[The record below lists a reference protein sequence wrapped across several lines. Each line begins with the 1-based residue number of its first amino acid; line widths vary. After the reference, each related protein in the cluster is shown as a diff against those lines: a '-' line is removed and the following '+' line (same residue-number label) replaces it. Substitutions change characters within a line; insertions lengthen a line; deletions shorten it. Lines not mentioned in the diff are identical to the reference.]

1 MVPPRRFGHVG
12 VLFLQKKRRLSKPW
26 QRKQIINAQETNGDN
41 SQKKRGLKVGYPEL
55 HWWIIINCPYPAM
68 LIDFAGLPAIF
79 RCAQIRNLVL
89 NPIKSHVLSYISV
102 HKSLVS
108 WISPT
113 FSWIFVDNSSHQI
126 KSHGESRI
134 FLILKSLDME
144 VSVLSRQSPQSSM
157 FQTDFPWNKPSSN
170 IFFAPKNR
178 KLVGGLNPLK
188 NDGVRQLGWWNSMK
202 FPNIMESHSKFHGS
216 SHHQPGNIRSS
227 QHPVP
232 HSSALPGA
240 VRKLLQQG

>member
-12 VLFLQKKRRLSKPW
+12 VLFLQKKTKI
-26 QRKQIINAQETNGDN
+26 KQTLAKETNNAQETNRDN

-113 FSWIFVDNSSHQI
+113 FSWIFMDNSSHQI

-144 VSVLSRQSPQSSM
+144 VSVLSRQSPQSS
-157 FQTDFPWNKPSSN
+157 
-170 IFFAPKNR
+170 IKNR
-178 KLVGGLNPLK
+178 KLLGGLNPLK
-188 NDGVRQLGWWNSMK
+188 NDGLRQLGWWNSMK
-202 FPNIMESHSKFHGS
+202 FPNMMESHKTPWFQSPPTRK
-216 SHHQPGNIRSS
+216 
-227 QHPVP
+227 HPIITTP
-232 HSSALPGA
+232 SSA
-240 VRKLLQQG
+240 